1 MAGQESPQP
10 LPSLGEQE
18 AGRREQR
25 GPSQRHAGRQIARA
39 EPRPAGPSAAPP
51 LFRGEGRQEG
61 RHRGPPRPS
70 LGAGGGKGR
79 RQRAGPRNERQR
91 EQSPAAP
98 QESREPR
105 REAAEPRS
113 HTKGPR
119 GRREA
124 AGGQEQGQRGQ
135 EQAAP
140 QREARR
146 APQSQRRRA
155 RRGAGRQPQEA
166 ARPAFVVPFSVWP
179 ASI

>member
-79 RQRAGPRNERQR
+79 RQRAAPYDRQR

-98 QESREPR
+98 QGGSRAPQPYQR
-105 REAAEPRS
+105 P
-113 HTKGPR
+113 K
-119 GRREA
+119 EA
-124 AGGQEQGQRGQ
+124 AGRPQEGRSRG
-135 EQAAP
+135 
-140 QREARR
+140 REGR
-146 APQSQRRRA
+146 S
-155 RRGAGRQPQEA
+155 RQPRKG
-166 ARPAFVVPFSVWP
+166 RPAESP
-179 ASI
+179 AEP